1 MFCPFVSSTD
11 MYIDNDLIQLQLY
24 ITIVNILHYNVI
36 KKIKTKINFFH
47 SPPPSSSFI
56 IRNYF
61 YQSIMNHNNVLSSE

>member
-24 ITIVNILHYNVI
+24 ITIVNILHYNVV

-47 SPPPSSSFI
+47 SPPSSSFI

-61 YQSIMNHNNVLSSE
+61 YQSIMDHNNVLSSE